1 MFLRVKIIPR
11 SAISEIAGELADGTL
26 KIRIAAP
33 PEHGRANAALVA
45 LLSQRFNVARS
56 AVTIVSGHAASRK
69 LIRIDI

>member
-11 SAISEIAGELADGTL
+11 SATSEIAEELGDGTL
-26 KIRIAAP
+26 KIKIAAP

-45 LLSQRFNVARS
+45 LLSQRFHVARS

-69 LIRIDI
+69 LIRVDI